1 MNRLNEMKILVVDD
15 ESIVLDSCK
24 RVLEAEGF
32 EVVLV
37 PSAEDA
43 LKALEN
49 QRFTLVLVDLK
60 MPKRDGQFLIG
71 EIKKM
76 PTHLPI
82 IVMTGYSTLNTIKE
96 VSHMGIEQFIAKPFT
111 PDELLEV
118 VKEAIETTAS
128 PGEEKGG

>member
-1 MNRLNEMKILVVDD
+1 MKILVVDD
-15 ESIVLDSCK
+15 ENIVLESCR

-32 EVVLV
+32 DVVLV
-37 PSAEDA
+37 SSAEDA
-43 LKALEN
+43 LKAIEN
-49 QRFTLVLVDLK
+49 LSFSLVLVDLK

-71 EIKKM
+71 QIKKM
-76 PTHLPI
+76 PVHIPI

-111 PDELLEV
+111 PDELLEA

-128 PGEEKGG
+128 QGEEKGE

>member
-1 MNRLNEMKILVVDD
+1 MSRLTEMRILVVDD
-15 ESIVLDSCK
+15 ENIVLESCR
-24 RVLEAEGF
+24 RVLEVEGF

-43 LKALEN
+43 MRAIEN
-49 QRFTLVLVDLK
+49 EWFSLVLLDLK

-76 PTHLPI
+76 AIHIPI

-96 VSHMGIEQFIAKPFT
+96 VSNMGIDHFIAKPFT
-111 PDELLEV
+111 PDELLEA
-118 VKEAIETTAS
+118 VKEVLETTAS
-128 PGEEKGG
+128 QREEKGG

>member
-1 MNRLNEMKILVVDD
+1 MNRLNEMRILVVDD
-15 ESIVLDSCK
+15 ENIVLESCR

-43 LKALEN
+43 LKAFEN
-49 QRFTLVLVDLK
+49 ESFSLVLLDLK

-71 EIKKM
+71 EIKRM
-76 PTHLPI
+76 AIHIPI

-96 VSHMGIEQFIAKPFT
+96 VSNMGIEQFIAKPFT
-111 PDELLEV
+111 PDELLEA
-118 VKEAIETTAS
+118 VKEVIETTES
-128 PGEEKGG
+128 HGEEKG

>member
-15 ESIVLDSCK
+15 ENIVLESCR

-32 EVVLV
+32 GVVLV

-49 QRFTLVLVDLK
+49 QRFSLVLVDLK

-76 PTHLPI
+76 AIHIPI

-111 PDELLEV
+111 PDELLEA

-128 PGEEKGG
+128 QGEEKGG

>member
-1 MNRLNEMKILVVDD
+1 MKILVVDD
-15 ESIVLDSCK
+15 ENIVLESCR

-32 EVVLV
+32 DVVLV
-37 PSAEDA
+37 SSAEDA
-43 LKALEN
+43 LKAIEN
-49 QRFTLVLVDLK
+49 QSFSLVLVDLK

-71 EIKKM
+71 QIKKM
-76 PTHLPI
+76 PVHIPI

-111 PDELLEV
+111 PDELLEA

-128 PGEEKGG
+128 QGEEKGE

>member
-1 MNRLNEMKILVVDD
+1 
-15 ESIVLDSCK
+15 
-24 RVLEAEGF
+24 VLEAEGF

-49 QRFTLVLVDLK
+49 EKFSLVLLDLK
-60 MPKRDGQFLIG
+60 MPKRDGPFLIG

-76 PTHLPI
+76 EIHIPI

-96 VSHMGIEQFIAKPFT
+96 VSSMGIEQFIAKPFT
-111 PDELLEV
+111 PNELVEAVEEV
-118 VKEAIETTAS
+118 IGRTAS
-128 PGEEKGG
+128 QGEEKGG

>member
-1 MNRLNEMKILVVDD
+1 MNRLSEMRILVVDD
-15 ESIVLDSCK
+15 EGIVLESCR

-37 PSAEDA
+37 SSAEDG

-49 QRFTLVLVDLK
+49 GGFSLVLLDLK

-76 PTHLPI
+76 AIQIPV
-82 IVMTGYSTLNTIKE
+82 IVMTGYATLNTIKE
-96 VSHMGIEQFIAKPFT
+96 VSSMGIEQFIAKPFT
-111 PDELLEV
+111 PDELIEAVGEV
-118 VKEAIETTAS
+118 LGTTACQ
-128 PGEEKGG
+128 GE